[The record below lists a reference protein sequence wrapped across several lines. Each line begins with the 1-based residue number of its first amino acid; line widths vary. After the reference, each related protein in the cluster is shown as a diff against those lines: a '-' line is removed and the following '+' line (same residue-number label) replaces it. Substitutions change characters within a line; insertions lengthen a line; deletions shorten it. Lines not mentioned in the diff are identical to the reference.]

1 LRAATVA
8 TAIDAPSARRWREA
22 IAVALLVFAGMVSG
36 QSSVV
41 PPAVTPVAPSAQA
54 ADLFDFWVGDW
65 DLHWTNADGSSGRGR
80 NRIDKIL
87 DGAVIE
93 ENFAEVGDAD
103 GAVLKGRSLTVFN
116 KATGTWRQAWAD
128 NQGGFFALTGQVEG
142 DRRILM
148 TDVVR
153 SADKASAQRMVFH
166 SISANA
172 LTWDWEG
179 SADGGSTWKR
189 LWRIEYTRR
198 RGP

>member
-1 LRAATVA
+1 VLVSVGSASGQPSVVAPAAT
-8 TAIDAPSARRWREA
+8 
-22 IAVALLVFAGMVSG
+22 
-36 QSSVV
+36 
-41 PPAVTPVAPSAQA
+41 PAAPSAQA

-93 ENFAEVGDAD
+93 ERFAEVGDVD

-166 SISANA
+166 TISANA

-179 SADGGSTWKR
+179 SVDGGSTWKR
-189 LWRIEYTRR
+189 LWRIEYRR
-198 RGP
+198 RSGP